1 MNRIAAIVLLLMIS
15 APAAPVFAQSDP
27 VVHCNAPRD
36 DEERALC
43 RDVANDP
50 AARVPGSRGA
60 PPGAYRPSASDCPEG
75 RALRAGRAW
84 PTNMSDCDVLKAV
97 RDREE
102 FNRNLHKD
110 NEDRRVKAEQ
120 TEHDKRQHEIDED
133 QKLGYTSISFEDF
146 VLDGKDLAKTEKK
159 IALLGTYIKL
169 GNVEYVFPSQ
179 IAAMMA
185 NNGTAAANSMRV
197 GLLTDDAP
205 RELRAYY
212 LRCNSSPASSVQ
224 GCWTRVRGHAT
235 ICNQTMLLHS
245 ETVPCL
251 VVEGGWSLVAR

>member
-1 MNRIAAIVLLLMIS
+1 MRAVAFVLLIASSVPLTP
-15 APAAPVFAQSDP
+15 APAFAQSDQ
-27 VVHCNAPRD
+27 VIHCDRPRD
-36 DEERALC
+36 AEEVEFC
-43 RDVANDP
+43 RQVVAPNQP
-50 AARVPGSRGA
+50 NRRA
-60 PPGAYRPSASDCPEG
+60 PPGAYQPNMSECPEG

-102 FNRNLHKD
+102 IERKGHQI
-110 NEDRRVKAEQ
+110 NEDLKVKAAQ
-120 TEHDKRQHEIDED
+120 TEREKRQHEIDED

-146 VLDGKDLAKTEKK
+146 VLDGKDLAQTEKK

-185 NNGTAAANSMRV
+185 SNGTAAATSMRV
-197 GLLTDDAP
+197 GLLTADAP

-212 LRCNSSPASSVQ
+212 LRCNSSPASAVQ

-251 VVEGGWSLVAR
+251 VVEGGWTLVGR